1 MDHKT
6 FRITDYLRANEAFH
20 FARKDL
26 ARRFPETEHDHDY
39 FEVALI
45 EDGQTEHRINGITQ
59 LLKAGQLIFIRP
71 RDVHAF
77 RADRKRGCRIVNI
90 MFRSETAHH
99 LATRYASS
107 IAGRFFDSQSPLPE
121 EHSLGSVRFDR
132 ALSVA
137 RHLQTGDR
145 SLARIE
151 EFLLTLTNRVAD
163 FTSPTNAA
171 APRWFTDACTAAQ
184 SREVFRRG
192 TEGFV
197 SAAGRSHEHVCRTCK
212 EVLGLTPSA
221 YINRIRLDYAAHLL
235 RSDETSI
242 EGIAAACGYDNTS
255 YFYRLFRDQYG
266 MTPRNYRLRHQ
277 RDPFEREAS

>member
-1 MDHKT
+1 MSHKT
-6 FRITDYLRANEAFH
+6 FYINDYIRVDEAYH

-26 ARRFPETEHDHDY
+26 ARRFPDAQHDHDY

-45 EDGQTEHRINGITQ
+45 EEGQTEHRINGMTQ
-59 LLKAGQLIFIRP
+59 QLKAGQLIFIRP

-77 RADRKRGCRIVNI
+77 RADPKTGCRIVNI
-90 MFRSETAHH
+90 MFRSDTAHH
-99 LATRYASS
+99 LANRYASS
-107 IAGRFFDSQSPLPE
+107 IAGRFFDSKESLPE

-137 RHLQTGDR
+137 RPLQTGDR

-163 FTSPTNAA
+163 FTSPTNTA

-197 SAAGRSHEHVCRTCK
+197 SAAGRSHEHVCRTCQD
-212 EVLGLTPSA
+212 VLGLTPSA
-221 YINRIRLDYAAHLL
+221 YINQIRIDHAAHLL
-235 RSDETSI
+235 RSDEASI
-242 EGIAAACGYDNTS
+242 EDIAAACGYDNTS
-255 YFYRLFRDQYG
+255 YFYRLFRSQYG
-266 MTPRNYRLRHQ
+266 TTPRSYRLRHQ